1 MSQDEPY
8 PHLASTFKM
17 IPDCSEGHH
26 FTAITVRVGTGVYGE
41 RNSVEFTEKNVRT
54 DLDAMQ
60 EMVSM
65 NSQATPTT
73 VIDGEVVI
81 GFDKGKIDTLLG
93 L

>member
-1 MSQDEPY
+1 M
-8 PHLASTFKM
+8 
-17 IPDCSEGHH
+17 
-26 FTAITVRVGTGVYGE
+26 TVSVGTVGVYGV
-41 RNSVEFTEKNVRT
+41 RNSVGFTEKNVRT

-81 GFDKGKIDTLLG
+81 GFDKEKIDALLG

>member
-1 MSQDEPY
+1 V
-8 PHLASTFKM
+8 
-17 IPDCSEGHH
+17 
-26 FTAITVRVGTGVYGE
+26 TVSVGTVSVYGV
-41 RNSVEFTEKNVRT
+41 RNSVEFVEKNIRT